1 MENRSKVFYKNASK
15 KLKKANEELFR
26 PEEDIVPYSVC
37 KNSQFA
43 IESYL
48 KGFLLDNNIDITNF
62 DTIGKLFEQC
72 KRINKNFEKI
82 DLSDI
87 SCKTH
92 NIDTRYCDSI
102 EKVSSCFDAADN
114 LDTLLRQEKIIK

>member
-1 MENRSKVFYKNASK
+1 MENRSKVFYKNASE
-15 KLKKANEELFR
+15 KLKKTNEELFR

-48 KGFLLDNNIDITNF
+48 KGYLLDNDVDISKLETID
-62 DTIGKLFEQC
+62 KLFEQC
-72 KRINKNFEKI
+72 KLINKNFEKI

-92 NIDTRYCDSI
+92 KIDTRYCDSI
-102 EKVSSCFDAADN
+102 EKVSGCFDVADS
-114 LDTLLRQEKIIK
+114 LDTLLRQEKII

>member
-1 MENRSKVFYKNASK
+1 MKNRSKIFYKNASE

-48 KGFLLDNNIDITNF
+48 KGYLLDNGVDIAKLNTID
-62 DTIGKLFEQC
+62 KLFEQC
-72 KRINKNFEKI
+72 KKINPKFNKI

-87 SCKTH
+87 SCKAH
-92 NIDTRYCDSI
+92 KIDTRYCDSI
-102 EKVSSCFDAADN
+102 EKVSGCFDAADS
-114 LDTLLRQEKIIK
+114 LDTLLRQEKII

>member
-1 MENRSKVFYKNASK
+1 MENRAKIFYKNASE

-48 KGFLLDNNIDITNF
+48 KGYLLDNGVDIAKLNTID
-62 DTIGKLFEQC
+62 KLFEQC
-72 KRINKNFEKI
+72 KIINKKFKKI

-87 SCKTH
+87 TCKAH
-92 NIDTRYCDSI
+92 KIDTRYCDSI
-102 EKVSSCFDAADN
+102 EKVSGCFDAADRI
-114 LDTLLRQEKIIK
+114 DTLLRQEKIV